1 MYEFLRIQYVLG
13 NIDKERL
20 YSYVPMFIT
29 EKEYEKIIK

>member
-13 NIDKERL
+13 NIDNDRL

-29 EKEYEKIIK
+29 EEEYEKIIK